1 MLKVKMKVAHLL
13 AAVAQLLIL
22 TGCGQDDSKWEKH
35 ITEEEIIIDKLT
47 GEYDLLFITDMHMIV
62 RDEKDTIEVQ
72 KNAQS
77 RFSGFMNAEMVP
89 SADQWE
95 AWISYA
101 NDQNMDGVLL
111 GGDIIDYPS
120 QANISLMDE
129 GLSKLQM
136 PYLYTL
142 GNHDWTY
149 PWVYMTE
156 SGREQYVPLFYPYMK
171 GDTAIQLQDFGE
183 FYVVAID
190 DCANQVNETVLPE
203 YENILQEGKPVIVLT
218 HVPFL
223 TDSVLEKAKQVW
235 KTPVI
240 IGGGNIGG
248 FFPNEASL
256 RFMELTTA
264 KDSPVVAV
272 LAGHVHFQDK
282 DYIKG
287 EKEVLQIV
295 GDASYH
301 GAATRLHIIGSK

>member
-22 TGCGQDDSKWEKH
+22 AGCGQDDSKWEKH
-35 ITEEEIIIDKLT
+35 ITEEEIVIDQLT

-62 RDEKDTIEVQ
+62 RDEKDTKEVQ

-77 RFSGFMNAEMVP
+77 RFSGFMNAEKVP

-95 AWISYA
+95 FWISYA
-101 NDQNMDGVLL
+101 NEQKMDGVLL

-149 PWVYMTE
+149 PWDYMTE
-156 SGREQYVPLFYPYMK
+156 SGREQYVPLFYSHMK
-171 GDTAIQLQDFGE
+171 GDTAIQIQDFGE

-190 DCANQVNETVLPE
+190 NCGNQVNETVLPE
-203 YENILQEGKPVIVLT
+203 YESILQEGKPVIVLT
-218 HVPFL
+218 HVPFW

-235 KTPVI
+235 TTPVV
-240 IGGGNIGG
+240 IGGGNFGG
-248 FFPNEASL
+248 FYPNEASMK
-256 RFMELTTA
+256 FIELTAA

-295 GDASYH
+295 GDGGYH